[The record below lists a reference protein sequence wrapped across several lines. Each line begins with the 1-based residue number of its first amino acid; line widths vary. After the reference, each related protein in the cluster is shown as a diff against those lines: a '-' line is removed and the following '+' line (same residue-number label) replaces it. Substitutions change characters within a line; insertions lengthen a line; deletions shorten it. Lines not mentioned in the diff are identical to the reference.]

1 MKLWSD
7 CFMKEIS
14 KKELFKRYI
23 LFIISLFFSALGVAF
38 SKHAELGVSP
48 ISSVANVLSCQFTAF
63 SLGTWLIIWNCILIL
78 GQIVLLRKNFKLIQ
92 LLQIPLSFVFGWF
105 TDLGM
110 WIVNPIPVNS
120 YPTQLLLVLIG
131 IFIMGFGIALSVI
144 ADVILNSGEAFVKAI
159 SDTFRKEFSNI
170 KIGFDISCVILALE
184 LSLLFFDFRIVGTRE
199 GTVLAAILTGL
210 VVKFFTK
217 RFSAPLNFILKK

>member
-1 MKLWSD
+1 
-7 CFMKEIS
+7 MKEIS